1 MSELKVEDKVG
12 ESEVACYRAL
22 ISSFFTK
29 VRINRMNQISYH
41 DPATERTEIFFEST
55 GQEIPDL

>member
-1 MSELKVEDKVG
+1 VVG

-29 VRINRMNQISYH
+29 VRINRMNLIYDALLFLALSGRIEEKKQ
-41 DPATERTEIFFEST
+41 
-55 GQEIPDL
+55 DL